1 MPEPIIINTPST
13 EAGSPA
19 SSAPSMTTQAT
30 LPGTPASST
39 SSSSTLMIHLFTGFI
54 DDTPTHPQ
62 NHNQHAVPQQ
72 NQQQLQQQHSQI
84 TSRKLNFD

>member
-1 MPEPIIINTPST
+1 
-13 EAGSPA
+13 
-19 SSAPSMTTQAT
+19 
-30 LPGTPASST
+30 
-39 SSSSTLMIHLFTGFI
+39 MIHLFTGFI